1 MKITIVATSNSKVI
15 TGTSVFFNVTNVL
28 FIGLFIFF
36 FRMQDVIYRLSKVG
50 YCVTLMFTK
59 FTLKTN
65 KALKILHKFL
75 VSVIMPEQVQ

>member
-1 MKITIVATSNSKVI
+1 
-15 TGTSVFFNVTNVL
+15 
-28 FIGLFIFF
+28 
-36 FRMQDVIYRLSKVG
+36 MQDVIYRLSKVG

-75 VSVIMPEQVQ
+75 VPIIMPEQVQ